1 MVNYGNVI
9 NQISPSISK
18 SLGKK
23 GACHLKI
30 VAFKNC
36 VWRLWNCF
44 MDLEFVVSLRILGF
58 MERNLCL
65 RVLMTK
71 TVKHNQYVTLL
82 PCTSQSTLRLLSSIW
97 PYSLYATPC
106 RPEMMEFLLN
116 VTLIPIVFLDV
127 FEFNIYP
134 IIGTVFLWE
143 NAFYLCICVCTV
155 YVYIVCY
162 FVYVC
167 AEKMGW
173 PDQCVETC
181 IPHTVNIVQV

>member
-23 GACHLKI
+23 RACHLKI

-36 VWRLWNCF
+36 VWLLWNCF

-82 PCTSQSTLRLLSSIW
+82 PCTSQSTLRLLSSI
-97 PYSLYATPC
+97 
-106 RPEMMEFLLN
+106 
-116 VTLIPIVFLDV
+116 
-127 FEFNIYP
+127 
-134 IIGTVFLWE
+134 
-143 NAFYLCICVCTV
+143 
-155 YVYIVCY
+155 
-162 FVYVC
+162 
-167 AEKMGW
+167 
-173 PDQCVETC
+173 
-181 IPHTVNIVQV
+181 